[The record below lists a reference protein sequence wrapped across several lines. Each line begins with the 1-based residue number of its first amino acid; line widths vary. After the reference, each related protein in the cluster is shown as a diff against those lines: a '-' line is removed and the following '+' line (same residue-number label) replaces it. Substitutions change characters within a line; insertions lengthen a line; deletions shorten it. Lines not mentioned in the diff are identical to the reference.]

1 MRRLLAG
8 TLLIVAAT
16 IGVIPPVARS
26 VQAQTPG
33 GSTRYVF
40 GNNSEGQIGNGA
52 TGSSSAPF
60 TPSGMTGVV
69 DAVAGPW
76 HSLALKAD
84 GTVWG
89 WGDNDAG
96 QLGNNSTTR
105 SLSPVQASGLSS
117 AVRLAQG
124 GYHSVALKS
133 NGTVWTWG
141 RNDTGQL
148 GAPPGSAC
156 TWDDGNGRHTGACS
170 RVPIQVTDLSGVP
183 TTTVS
188 VAAGAN
194 HTLAVKIDGTA

>member
-26 VQAQTPG
+26 VQAQTASA
-33 GSTRYVF
+33 STLYAF

-52 TGSSSAPF
+52 TDSSSAPF

-76 HSLALKAD
+76 HSLALKTD

-89 WGDNDAG
+89 WGDNNAG

-133 NGTVWTWG
+133 DGTVWTWG
-141 RNDTGQL
+141 RNDAGQL
-148 GAPPGSAC
+148 GAPPGTAC
-156 TWDDGNGRHTGACS
+156 TWE
-170 RVPIQVTDLSGVP
+170 
-183 TTTVS
+183 
-188 VAAGAN
+188 
-194 HTLAVKIDGTA
+194 DGTPARAAASPSR